1 MTLNL
6 KRVENPILHLNL
18 HMKIL
23 LFSFRSVRKYIENL
37 VDIYDSWQDFGTD
50 FWEIWYLFCKKKGK
64 YPKKVP
70 KTVPK
75 GYFLVLFLIQKGTK
89 NTTFFVLLI
98 NKKHVFFI
106 KKTKKVIFLVLFW
119 IKKSYQKVL
128 LRYHFR

>member
-37 VDIYDSWQDFGTD
+37 VDIYDSRQDFGTD
-50 FWEIWYLFCKKKGK
+50 FWEIWYLFCKKKVNT
-64 YPKKVP
+64 PKRYLKR
-70 KTVPK
+70 
-75 GYFLVLFLIQKGTK
+75 YFLVLFLIQKGTK

-119 IKKSYQKVL
+119 IKKSYQKVP
-128 LRYHFR
+128 F